1 MSAMSTLY
9 SVPNE
14 TLSQTVARRI
24 RGLLGEKR
32 ISQAKFAKMLET
44 NTASMSRRLSG
55 EYPIDLAEV
64 EKYAAALGVSPMR
77 LLTGRPDGS
86 GPDGPDVRPKGFE
99 PLTFWLGVPKSP
111 ASSEGAITDLGE
123 YRKARRIIRR
133 NTPSR
138 QEPAVA

>member
-1 MSAMSTLY
+1 MSTLY

-77 LLTGRPDGS
+77 LLTGRPDGGS

-99 PLTFWLGVPKSP
+99 PLTFWSVVATCPRCGFQGTSP
-111 ASSEGAITDLGE
+111 F
-123 YRKARRIIRR
+123 
-133 NTPSR
+133 
-138 QEPAVA
+138 

>member
-32 ISQAKFAKMLET
+32 ISQAAFARLLGT
-44 NTASMSRRLSG
+44 NVASMSRRLSG
-55 EYPIDLAEV
+55 DHPIDLAEV
-64 EKYAAALGVSPMR
+64 EKYAAALGVSPER
-77 LLTGRPDGS
+77 LLTGRPDGNDPG
-86 GPDGPDVRPKGFE
+86 GPGVRPKGFE

-123 YRKARRIIRR
+123 YRRARR
-133 NTPSR
+133 NTPTP